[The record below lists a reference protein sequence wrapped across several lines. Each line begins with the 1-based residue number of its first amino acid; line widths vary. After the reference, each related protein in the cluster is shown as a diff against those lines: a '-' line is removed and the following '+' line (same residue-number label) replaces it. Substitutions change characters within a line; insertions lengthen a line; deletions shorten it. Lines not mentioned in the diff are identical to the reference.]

1 MNPAAN
7 SALRK
12 YVEGFLLPCT
22 MLRLLLIIILFLL
35 LLGSLPTWGY
45 ASGWGTGYYLP
56 GGFGLLLIIILVL
69 FLVDRR
75 GMP

>member
-1 MNPAAN
+1 
-7 SALRK
+7 
-12 YVEGFLLPCT
+12 

-35 LLGSLPTWGY
+35 LIGMLPTWPY
-45 ASGWGTGYYLP
+45 SQSWGLGYYP
-56 GGFGLLLIIILVL
+56 SGGLALLVIVVLVL